1 MNEQDIQVNR
11 QLYLIEQ
18 KIEQIQE
25 VLDQIYNV
33 FYFADDKNGNDL
45 FRPAQLKHLESQVQK
60 LKEIPDA

>member
-1 MNEQDIQVNR
+1 MNEQDIQFNR

-33 FYFADDKNGNDL
+33 FYFAADKNGNDL
-45 FRPAQLKHLESQVQK
+45 SHPTQLKHLESQVQQ